1 MPARAYYTLRLPVFF
16 LRIALTSVLL
26 LTSYSRFFCTTSSFQ
41 PPEFPVPHVHFDFL
55 TSPALSLYSHRQFLG
70 ASLLSVCRAHAPRP
84 RSFTIPSRHPT
95 PRRSF
100 VTTLLSLLILI
111 DGTSRSSP
119 PAGLVVFFYFAVRII
134 CPDAPCS
141 LASSRGCSSPRPL
154 HSPLFATL
162 SQLVT
167 SQPPSVFPSISLS
180 LQLLS
185 LGLFPYPHGR
195 VFALDTAR
203 DTPAVPIH
211 FQPVAPCR
219 SHRALFHC
227 SD

>member
-41 PPEFPVPHVHFDFL
+41 PPEFPVLPHVHFDFL

-111 DGTSRSSP
+111 DGTSRARFV
-119 PAGLVVFFYFAVRII
+119 PAGRARRLLLLRSPHYLSG
-134 CPDAPCS
+134 CS
-141 LASSRGCSSPRPL
+141 VLTPASSRGCPSPRPL

-180 LQLLS
+180 
-185 LGLFPYPHGR
+185 P
-195 VFALDTAR
+195 TAVSR
-203 DTPAVPIH
+203 AFSVSTRACLR
-211 FQPVAPCR
+211 AR
-219 SHRALFHC
+219 HRP
-227 SD
+227 